1 MLAFGLLAVVM
12 FGCVVGLGTDPQIP
26 MLVGCVIAGLI
37 ALYLGFDWEEIL
49 DAMQKGINDSM
60 EACLILICIGI
71 MVAVWIL
78 SGTVPKMIYYG
89 LEVVT
94 PQLFLPVCFL
104 ATLVIGII
112 VGSWGAAGTIGLAF
126 IGIAAALGVPLGMA
140 AGAIIAAAY
149 VSEIVSPLV
158 DGPNLAA
165 AIADVDVF
173 ALCKRFLP
181 LVIIVCLACAGI
193 YAVIGFGLD
202 VSGDVESSTSAIL
215 AGLQD
220 AYNIGPV
227 TLIPLVV
234 MVACV
239 AFQVPAIP
247 SFLVGIALG
256 AVEAVFY
263 QGIDPSVL
271 IDSMVAGAESD
282 TGAQLIDT
290 LLSAGG
296 INEMLE
302 TISIILLVMAY
313 AGIMQHCGLMAS
325 MVEPIVDRLKS
336 LASLVGATVF
346 SGALFNVLLPD
357 QYPAITMSTLVYRD
371 EFNRRGVD
379 RAAWGNIVNSSAGI
393 TSVLVPWNTCSIYM
407 VTILGVACVDYM
419 GYAFFCYLYP
429 IVVFIVATLFGKK
442 LGWFPKGEPEPAPIE
457 PKAEA

>member
-1 MLAFGLLAVVM
+1 M
-12 FGCVVGLGTDPQIP
+12 
-26 MLVGCVIAGLI
+26 
-37 ALYLGFDWEEIL
+37 
-49 DAMQKGINDSM
+49 
-60 EACLILICIGI
+60 
-71 MVAVWIL
+71 
-78 SGTVPKMIYYG
+78 
-89 LEVVT
+89 
-94 PQLFLPVCFL
+94 
-104 ATLVIGII
+104 
-112 VGSWGAAGTIGLAF
+112 
-126 IGIAAALGVPLGMA
+126 
-140 AGAIIAAAY
+140 
-149 VSEIVSPLV
+149 
-158 DGPNLAA
+158 
-165 AIADVDVF
+165 
-173 ALCKRFLP
+173 
-181 LVIIVCLACAGI
+181 
-193 YAVIGFGLD
+193 
-202 VSGDVESSTSAIL
+202 SGDVESSTSAIL

-271 IDSMVAGAESD
+271 IDSMVAGAESN

-325 MVEPIVDRLKS
+325 MVEPIIDRLKS

-429 IVVFIVATLFGKK
+429 IVVFIVAVLFGKK
-442 LGWFPKGEPEPAPIE
+442 LGWVPKGEPEPAPIE

>member
-1 MLAFGLLAVVM
+1 
-12 FGCVVGLGTDPQIP
+12 
-26 MLVGCVIAGLI
+26 
-37 ALYLGFDWEEIL
+37 
-49 DAMQKGINDSM
+49 
-60 EACLILICIGI
+60 
-71 MVAVWIL
+71 
-78 SGTVPKMIYYG
+78 
-89 LEVVT
+89 
-94 PQLFLPVCFL
+94 
-104 ATLVIGII
+104 
-112 VGSWGAAGTIGLAF
+112 
-126 IGIAAALGVPLGMA
+126 MA

-325 MVEPIVDRLKS
+325 MVEPIINRLKS
-336 LASLVGATVF
+336 FASLAGATVF

-393 TSVLVPWNTCSIYM
+393 TSVLVPWNTCSHLHGHHLGRRLRRLHGIRVLLLPVPDRGLYRGR
-407 VTILGVACVDYM
+407 ILREETGLGSQRRARTRADRDEGRSVIPGRLGEA
-419 GYAFFCYLYP
+419 P
-429 IVVFIVATLFGKK
+429 K
-442 LGWFPKGEPEPAPIE
+442 LLAPSQV
-457 PKAEA
+457 